1 MSDLRLRI
9 PAQSLMKKTLDLHE
23 QIYFTPSGDA
33 KSWYTGAL
41 GEIAVAG
48 VLAHLGPG
56 WTVLH
61 SVPIRDGEGDID
73 HVVIGPA
80 GVFTI
85 NTKSHAG
92 QSVWIAGYGL
102 LISGQKTNYIATAQR
117 EAAFASERLSLKS
130 GLTVPVTPILALV
143 NPGPWK
149 VKANPDGGVVV
160 SPDQQLLQ
168 VIHGNRIF
176 SDSQIEKIVSVAV
189 SAHTWHQNPE
199 PWTDP
204 SHLAIAFNA
213 IMARNLQ
220 GSTVAPM
227 ARAGRNRES
236 VPWRDLS
243 PRSRNTP
250 NTRSRTPSSRRRGPN
265 LGFELAKAAAGLF
278 ALWFFFA
285 VLFPQFVSALKP

>member
-1 MSDLRLRI
+1 MR
-9 PAQSLMKKTLDLHE
+9 KTLDLHE
-23 QIYFTPSGDA
+23 QIYYTPSGDA

-48 VLAHLGPG
+48 VLTHLGPG

-117 EAAFASERLSLKS
+117 EATFAAERLSLKS

-149 VKANPDGGVVV
+149 VKAVPDGGVVV
-160 SPDQQLLQ
+160 SPDQRLLQ
-168 VIHGNRIF
+168 VIHGTRIF
-176 SDSQIEKIVSVAV
+176 SDSQVERIVSVAI
-189 SAHTWHQNPE
+189 SPHTWHQNPE

-204 SHLAIAFNA
+204 SQLAIAFNA

-220 GSTVAPM
+220 GSTVAPIS
-227 ARAGRNRES
+227 R
-236 VPWRDLS
+236 V
-243 PRSRNTP
+243 PRSREAPTWSD
-250 NTRSRTPSSRRRGPN
+250 TSRRSRTASSSRSGTRSSRRRGPN
-265 LGFELAKAAAGLF
+265 LGFELVKAAAGLF
-278 ALWFFFA
+278 ALWFVFA
-285 VLFPQFVSALKP
+285 VLFPQFVSALRP